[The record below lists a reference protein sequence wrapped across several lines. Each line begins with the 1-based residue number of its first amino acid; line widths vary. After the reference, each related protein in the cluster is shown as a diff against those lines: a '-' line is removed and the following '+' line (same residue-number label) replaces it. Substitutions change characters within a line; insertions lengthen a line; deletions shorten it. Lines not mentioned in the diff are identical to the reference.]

1 MKDKNNLGKNFIKNG
16 YFFLSSLHNKKD
28 FLADLKKLFDKWPSK
43 YRIKADFAWALSSE
57 KRKIMKGDRYK
68 QRVKFGKVLDKN
80 NKSYNFYDDVDSF
93 LKKHNLGK
101 EWHNTIVDYIVS
113 LWIHPPQQ
121 NMNIEECDNRVVL
134 TLNPDTSLDDIKAVW
149 STISERQKAL
159 CPNYK
164 KINFSKKMFN
174 NLFLVV
180 NDIEQKIISGG
191 VEIDTN
197 ENNEEYKIRD
207 IDLVEKIYEDEVS
220 EKDAVKRVAKLRQA
234 RRRSGHKQA

>member
-43 YRIKADFAWALSSE
+43 HRIKADFAWGLSSA
-57 KRKIMKGDRYK
+57 KRKIMNDERHR
-68 QRVKFGKVLDKN
+68 QRIEFAKMLDKN
-80 NKSYNFYDDVDSF
+80 NKFHDFYDDVDSF

-113 LWIHPPQQ
+113 LWIYPPQQ

-149 STISERQKAL
+149 PTISEKQKAL
-159 CPNYK
+159 WPNYK

-174 NLFLVV
+174 NLFIVS

-191 VEIDTN
+191 VEIDTS
-197 ENNEEYKIRD
+197 ENIEEYKIHD
-207 IDLVEKIYEDEVS
+207 IDLVEKIWKDEVS
-220 EKDAVKRVAKLRQA
+220 KKDAVKRVAKLRQA
-234 RRRSGHKQA
+234 RRRLRHKQS